1 MGNCLLRLR
10 TRRLA
15 VRMALR
21 RFSVVLLLCVGMVR
35 AVTQFKT
42 SPADESCDFSG
53 LDLDRMVNDIV
64 SQLPAEDSGP
74 KRPFDEALPGLF
86 VGSLVHT
93 GFDKLRPYG
102 PLLPYCRNGSRLV
115 QVDLATTE
123 DLLKVSV
130 PWKTCAGQ
138 KGTAETTTGARVTVT
153 FEVARLTGKEGSTGA
168 TLVHH
173 SGPTPV
179 AVESVSVY
187 LRGAG
192 DILGGAVTVVGKL
205 FPQMPKE
212 FWLDVLTYRL
222 RAILRG
228 ITSP

>member
-1 MGNCLLRLR
+1 MM
-10 TRRLA
+10 T
-15 VRMALR
+15 LR
-21 RFSVVLLLCVGMVR
+21 RFSVLLFLCVGMVR
-35 AVTQFKT
+35 AITQFKT

-53 LDLDRMVNDIV
+53 IDLDEMVNDIV
-64 SQLPAEDSGP
+64 SQLPAEYSGP
-74 KRPFDEALPGLF
+74 KRPFDEVLPGLF
-86 VGSLVHT
+86 LGSVVHT
-93 GFDKLRPYG
+93 GLDKLRPYG

-123 DLLKVSV
+123 DQLKVSV

-138 KGTAETTTGARVTVT
+138 RGTAETTTGARVTVT
-153 FEVARLTGKEGSTGA
+153 FEVVRPADKQGSTHA

-192 DILGGAVTVVGKL
+192 DILGSAVTVVGKL
-205 FPQMPKE
+205 FPQLPKE
-212 FWLDVLTYRL
+212 FWLDMLTYRL

-228 ITSP
+228 IASP